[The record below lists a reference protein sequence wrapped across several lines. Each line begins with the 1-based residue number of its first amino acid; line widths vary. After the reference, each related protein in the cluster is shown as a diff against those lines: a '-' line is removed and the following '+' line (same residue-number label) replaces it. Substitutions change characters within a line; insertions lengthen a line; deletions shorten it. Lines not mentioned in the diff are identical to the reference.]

1 MRYPKK
7 TVRLLCVHGP
17 NLNLLGVREPG
28 IYGSKTLAELNREI
42 RSYAA
47 SRGVECRFYQSNH
60 EGRIIDFIHRHF
72 READGMVINPGALT
86 HTSYSLRDA
95 ISGTALPTV
104 EVHLSD
110 IHKRE
115 SFRRISVIMPV
126 CIKQISGYGEKSYL
140 KGIDVLVE
148 RLKKTSG

>member
-1 MRYPKK
+1 MRYPEK

-17 NLNLLGVREPG
+17 NLNLLGIREPG
-28 IYGSKTLAELNREI
+28 IYGSRTLGELNREI
-42 RSYAA
+42 RLFAA
-47 SRGVECRFYQSNH
+47 SRGVKCRFYQSNH
-60 EGRIIDFIHRHF
+60 EGRIIDFIHAHF

-110 IHKRE
+110 IHQRE
-115 SFRRISVIMPV
+115 SFRRISVIRPV
-126 CIKQISGYGEKSYL
+126 CIKQISGYGEKSYF

-148 RLKKTSG
+148 RLKKTIA